1 MNPTQEHPRLVGALQ
16 VFDRFGFPVQV
27 QKWIVGKKIPR
38 PEETLQELNVKQ
50 SGHTVFLYLLS
61 GKTVGLRKS
70 DAERFGRGNV
80 TQTSTATSA
89 ASSSSVGAGST
100 SVTTPASQTQMR
112 RAVSETAL
120 SGPSERHAQFTANR
134 SQPLPTVSH
143 SPPVSL
149 PSQAE
154 ENLSGPA
161 TLPAMLRPGMRIE
174 DLRNLLSQSQ
184 QYGSQGNVS
193 NPTDPPPQEAFVNNL
208 VIPEQPAEQDGEPE
222 GWTCAVCTYINP
234 PTRPGCE
241 MCSADRPANYVVP
254 DGSRLDDRERMRI
267 ASEERSEALF
277 QQVCAV

>member
-1 MNPTQEHPRLVGALQ
+1 M
-16 VFDRFGFPVQV
+16 QV
-27 QKWIVGKKIPR
+27 QKWIVGKKIPK
-38 PEETLQELNVKQ
+38 PQETLQELNVKQ

-80 TQTSTATSA
+80 APTSTPASA
-89 ASSSSVGAGST
+89 ASSSSVGASTT
-100 SVTTPASQTQMR
+100 SVTTPVVQSQMR
-112 RAVSETAL
+112 HAVSESALYGASEGHIQSTA
-120 SGPSERHAQFTANR
+120 SRT
-134 SQPLPTVSH
+134 QPLPVVSQ
-143 SPPVSL
+143 SPPASL
-149 PSQAE
+149 PNQAE

-161 TLPAMLRPGMRIE
+161 TLPAMFRPGMRIE

-208 VIPEQPAEQDGEPE
+208 VMPEQPAEQDGEPE
-222 GWTCAVCTYINP
+222 GWTCTACTFINP

-267 ASEERSEALF
+267 AAEERSEALF